1 MRNMYHTSN
10 ILTNLGNKGFL
21 LTAKTG
27 TSGKSAGTV
36 ISAIT
41 CDIAGSKPRSSS
53 SLSTSSS
60 CDPSSSPLLLD
71 DLAYRRTYTQ

>member
-1 MRNMYHTSN
+1 MYHTSK

-27 TSGKSAGTV
+27 TSGKLAGTV

-60 CDPSSSPLLLD
+60 CDPSPSSPLLLD
-71 DLAYRRTYTQ
+71 DLAYRRTYT